1 MEYDTMI
8 ANIEHYIKAAKDF
21 FIGGRGIGISCQKMA
36 VCWKVEIERAAFIA
50 YPDVIVCENDKL
62 KLYNECG
69 RDWFAEFDL
78 NHYLKVQAI

>member
-1 MEYDTMI
+1 MEHEDMI
-8 ANIEHYIKAAKDF
+8 SRIKFFLSRGKDF
-21 FIGGRGIGISCQKMA
+21 FVGGRGIGISCQKMA

-69 RDWFAEFDL
+69 HDWFAEFDL